1 VAVLL
6 PCRVPLSPLVVRS
19 WNRSCAKSGEIHSS
33 DWSSSGVLA
42 WCWRLLVN
50 VDRHLARRHH
60 RCINDLTVAERFVEF
75 DGEGRGRI
83 ALTVLVAITRPDA
96 DPQPDPKS

>member
-1 VAVLL
+1 VREVWRDSLV
-6 PCRVPLSPLVVRS
+6 RLVVLGCPRL
-19 WNRSCAKSGEIHSS
+19 
-33 DWSSSGVLA
+33 VLA
-42 WCWRLLVN
+42 ATVN